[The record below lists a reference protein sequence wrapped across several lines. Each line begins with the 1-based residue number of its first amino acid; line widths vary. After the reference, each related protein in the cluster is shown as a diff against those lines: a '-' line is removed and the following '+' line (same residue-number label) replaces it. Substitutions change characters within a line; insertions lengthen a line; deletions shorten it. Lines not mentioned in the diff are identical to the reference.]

1 MPDLTDGPPDPALRL
16 GVIGCGLVAQAVHF
30 HYLQELTGRFEVRAL
45 CDISAGALNFS
56 GNRFFPTA
64 QRFQDWR
71 ELLEEPLDAVM
82 ILTPGS
88 HAPIALAAMERGL
101 DVFVEKPL
109 AFSSHE
115 AAEVV
120 AAAEQADTCLMVGYM
135 KRYDPAYE
143 RLAAAVGSVQDLRLI
158 RVTTLES
165 AIEPYVA
172 HYPLHRPADLS
183 PERREELQAE
193 DRDRVRLAIGDAVDD
208 PLWYWAYRVVLLDC
222 LVHEFNALRG
232 LLGEPSELSFAA
244 ASSAGGTLTATLRFD
259 AAQCVLAW
267 VDLPGLAHYD
277 QEISLFSPTQRL
289 GLSFPSPFLRNARTA
304 LRSEGGSPDGSDA
317 WERTEYASHEA
328 SFKRELIEFHECV
341 TTRRTP
347 RTDARDAARDISLC
361 EAFVR
366 AAVDG
371 KPQCAPTVS
380 LSVQR

>member
-1 MPDLTDGPPDPALRL
+1 MADVIGEAEHRAVRL

-30 HYLQELTGRFEVRAL
+30 HYLQELTDRFDVCAI
-45 CDISAGALNFS
+45 CDISEGALTFS
-56 GNRFFPTA
+56 GDRFFPAAT
-64 QRFQDWR
+64 RLRDWR

-88 HAPIALAAMERGL
+88 HAPIALAAMDRGL

-120 AAAEQADTCLMVGYM
+120 AAAEQAGSCVMVGYM

-143 RLAAAVGSVQDLRLI
+143 RLASAVSSLEDLRLI

-165 AIEPYVA
+165 SIEPYVA
-172 HYPLHRPADLS
+172 HYPLHRPTDLS
-183 PERREELQAE
+183 RERLEELRSE
-193 DRDRVRLAIGDAVDD
+193 DHDRVRHAIGDAVDD
-208 PLWYWAYRVVLLDC
+208 PVWYWAYRVILLDC

-244 ASSAGGTLTATLRFD
+244 ASSESGTLTASLRFG

-304 LRSEGGSPDGSDA
+304 LLSEGGSPDGSNA
-317 WERTEYASHEA
+317 WEKTEYAAHED

-341 TTRRTP
+341 TTRRAP

-366 AAVDG
+366 VAIDG
-371 KPQCAPTVS
+371 RPQVAPTVS
-380 LSVQR
+380 LSVQG

>member
-1 MPDLTDGPPDPALRL
+1 
-16 GVIGCGLVAQAVHF
+16 VAQAVHF

-45 CDISAGALNFS
+45 CDISTGALTFS

-64 QRFQDWR
+64 RRFQDWR
-71 ELLEEPLDAVM
+71 ELLQEPLDAVM

-101 DVFVEKPL
+101 DVFVEKPV

-120 AAAEQADTCLMVGYM
+120 AASEQADACLMVGYM

-143 RLAAAVGSVQDLRLI
+143 RLAATVGSVQDLRLI

-183 PERREELQAE
+183 PERREDLHAE
-193 DRDRVRLAIGDAVDD
+193 DRDRVRRAIGDAVDD

-244 ASSAGGTLTATLRFD
+244 ASLESGTLTAELRFGD
-259 AAQCVLAW
+259 AQCVLAW

-304 LRSEGGSPDGSDA
+304 LRSEGGGPGGSGA
-317 WERTEYASHEA
+317 WEKTEHASHEA

-341 TTRRTP
+341 TTRRAP
-347 RTDARDAARDISLC
+347 RTDARDAARDITLC